1 MEKATDG
8 LSDRMLSEL
17 FAIGSPED
25 VQGGVKRYLDAGA
38 TTPGVAAVPGT
49 DYETTLRTVSELL

>member
-1 MEKATDG
+1 
-8 LSDRMLSEL
+8 MLEEL
-17 FAIGSPED
+17 FAIGSVED

-49 DYETTLRTVSELL
+49 DYEATLKAVAELL